1 METLLIILAV
11 GALCIGC
18 FCVGAKV
25 GQAVS
30 KGEKVEM
37 PTVNP
42 IKAIKEHNEKKQADM
57 EQAKL
62 DTIMR
67 NIERY
72 DGTSRGQEDVGR

>member
-1 METLLIILAV
+1 MEIALVLTV
-11 GALCIGC
+11 GALCIVC
-18 FCVGAKV
+18 FLTGAKV

-30 KGEKVEM
+30 KGETIET

-42 IKAIKEHNEKKQADM
+42 MKLHRDHEAKKEAQM
-57 EQAKL
+57 EQQRL

-72 DGTSRGQEDVGR
+72 DGTSAGQEDIPH